1 MSRPPHPRK
10 EEALALLRI
19 GVSTHRVHELCGV
32 ALRTVE
38 AWSAS
43 LGLRSV
49 GQRRAAAEPSP
60 RGQEVVRLLAEGAT
74 VAEVAAALEI
84 SEQAVRRLRQ
94 RWLTLDPP
102 ATAPAPAQDPS
113 PPPAR
118 HAARR

>member
-1 MSRPPHPRK
+1 MWSPWAAIEPPPSP
-10 EEALALLRI
+10 AQGGGA
-19 GVSTHRVHELCGV
+19 SPPHRVHQLCGV

-94 RWLTLDPP
+94 RWLII
-102 ATAPAPAQDPS
+102 
-113 PPPAR
+113 
-118 HAARR
+118 